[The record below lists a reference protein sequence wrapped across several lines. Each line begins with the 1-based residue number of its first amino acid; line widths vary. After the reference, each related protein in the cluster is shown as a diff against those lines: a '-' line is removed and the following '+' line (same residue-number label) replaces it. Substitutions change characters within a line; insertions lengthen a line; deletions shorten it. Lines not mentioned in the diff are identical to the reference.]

1 MNTYEVT
8 LEFEPVTL
16 TVEANN
22 EEEALDRAAADFDC
36 NCEHPDIDEFMS
48 DVELVEEG
56 DDEEEQSDEYEPL
69 PGQLDLFGGEYDE

>member
-8 LEFEPVTL
+8 LKFYPVHL

-22 EEEALDRAAADFDC
+22 EEEALDRAVADFDC

-69 PGQLDLFGGEYDE
+69 PGQQDLFEGEVE